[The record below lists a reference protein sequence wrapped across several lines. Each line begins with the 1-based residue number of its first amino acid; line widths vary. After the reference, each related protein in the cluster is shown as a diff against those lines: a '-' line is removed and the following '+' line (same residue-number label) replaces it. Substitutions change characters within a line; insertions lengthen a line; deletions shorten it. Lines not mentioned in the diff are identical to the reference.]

1 VQSYNRILICNNK
14 DEFLNMSLKYAMGE
28 LIFNDSLI
36 LTPKT
41 TKDELMSIP
50 GFVWES
56 WPDNIEDT
64 VSYRSVFS
72 LKNNNSGDIYL
83 VVSFFESGN
92 SDAVISRWSFAPE
105 KLLMGEQKSL
115 TGGITKILK
124 RWFKEQTRTSLPL
137 NGVWGSI
144 DVAYDVYNRTATINC
159 HYRSGSE
166 K

>member
-1 VQSYNRILICNNK
+1 
-14 DEFLNMSLKYAMGE
+14 MSLKYAQGN

-41 TKDELMSIP
+41 SKHTLMSIP
-50 GFVWES
+50 GFVWKS
-56 WPDNIEDT
+56 WADNGGGT
-64 VSYRSVFS
+64 VSYRSVFP
-72 LKNNNSGDIYL
+72 LKNNSSGDIYL
-83 VVSFFESGN
+83 IVSFFESGN

-159 HYRSGSE
+159 HYRSGYG

>member
-1 VQSYNRILICNNK
+1 
-14 DEFLNMSLKYAMGE
+14 MSLKYAQGN

-41 TKDELMSIP
+41 TKHTLMSIL
-50 GFVWES
+50 GFVWKS
-56 WPDNIEDT
+56 WPDNGGGT
-64 VSYRSVFS
+64 VSYRSVFP
-72 LKNNNSGDIYL
+72 LKNNSSGDIYL
-83 VVSFFESGN
+83 IVSFFESGN

-159 HYRSGSE
+159 HYRSGSG

>member
-1 VQSYNRILICNNK
+1 
-14 DEFLNMSLKYAMGE
+14 MSLKYAMGE

-83 VVSFFESGN
+83 VVSFLSPGTQM
-92 SDAVISRWSFAPE
+92 
-105 KLLMGEQKSL
+105 L
-115 TGGITKILK
+115 
-124 RWFKEQTRTSLPL
+124 
-137 NGVWGSI
+137 
-144 DVAYDVYNRTATINC
+144 
-159 HYRSGSE
+159 
-166 K
+166 

>member
-1 VQSYNRILICNNK
+1 
-14 DEFLNMSLKYAMGE
+14 MSLKYAQGN

-41 TKDELMSIP
+41 TKHTLMSIP
-50 GFVWES
+50 GFVWKS
-56 WPDNIEDT
+56 WADNGGGT
-64 VSYRSVFS
+64 VSYRSIFP
-72 LKNNNSGDIYL
+72 LKNNSSGDIYL
-83 VVSFFESGN
+83 IVSFFESGN
-92 SDAVISRWSFAPE
+92 SDAVISCWSFAPE

-159 HYRSGSE
+159 HYRSGSG

>member
-1 VQSYNRILICNNK
+1 
-14 DEFLNMSLKYAMGE
+14 MSLKYAQGN

-41 TKDELMSIP
+41 TKHTLMSIP
-50 GFVWES
+50 GFVWKS
-56 WPDNIEDT
+56 WADNGGGT
-64 VSYRSVFS
+64 VSYRSVFP
-72 LKNNNSGDIYL
+72 LKNNSSGDIYL
-83 VVSFFESGN
+83 IVSFFESGN

-159 HYRSGSE
+159 HYRSGYG